1 MRACIVGLSLAM
13 TVSCSPESHDAQFV
27 SLANEYL
34 EELLQESPELATY
47 LGDHRYDH
55 RLGDYSREG
64 IERSLAMEKRYLER
78 LDSIDLASLSEANAI
93 DCEVLRNQ
101 VESSIFQ
108 TEEIREFEWNPR
120 VYNVGGS
127 IYGLIARDFA
137 PLEERLRNVKERL
150 GGIPGVLAAA
160 RANLKAPPKVHTE
173 TAILQN
179 QGMISLIRD
188 QLAEFIEQ
196 APELR
201 DELAPAQE
209 SAIAALEEYGKWLE
223 EELLPRSDGEFRL
236 GEEKFRRKLAYTLH
250 SDLSMEEILRR
261 AENRRDETEA
271 ELYETAVPLHEEYFP
286 RASTDDRKAVIR
298 AVLDRLADEHASN
311 ETIVD
316 DARRSLQE
324 VTAFT
329 AEKSLVSLPDEPLE
343 IIVMP
348 EFQRGVSTAYCDSPG
363 PLEKNGKTF
372 YAISPTPKDW
382 TPERAE
388 SFFREYNDHM
398 LHDLT
403 VHEATPGHYLQ
414 LAHSNRYQGATLIRS
429 VFYSGTFVEGWAT
442 YAEQLM
448 AEQGYRGPQV
458 KMQMLKMLMRSI
470 INAIIDQKI
479 HAGTMTEQEAMDM
492 MMNVGFQ
499 EDGEAAGKWRRANLT
514 SAQLSTYFVGNAEIN
529 DIRDAYEAKHGP
541 ITDWKAFHDQTLSY
555 GSPPAKFVKRS
566 MGL

>member
-1 MRACIVGLSLAM
+1 MRALLFALSVVM
-13 TVSCSPESHDAQFV
+13 TISCAPESQDAQFV

-34 EELLQESPELATY
+34 EDLLYESPEFATY
-47 LGDHRYDH
+47 LGDHRYDE

-64 IERSLAMEKRYLER
+64 IERSLAMEQRYLEQ
-78 LDSIDLASLSEANAI
+78 LDLIDLTNLNEANSIDYEI
-93 DCEVLRNQ
+93 LRNQ
-101 VESSIFQ
+101 IESSIFQ
-108 TEEIREFEWNPR
+108 TEEIREFEWNPL

-137 PLEERLRNVKERL
+137 PLDVRLRSVKERL
-150 GGIPGVLAAA
+150 GHIPGVLAAA
-160 RANLKAPPKVHTE
+160 RANLTAPPKVHAE

-179 QGMISLIRD
+179 QGTISLIRD
-188 QLAEFIEQ
+188 QLEELLEQ
-196 APELR
+196 APDIREK
-201 DELAPAQE
+201 LAPAQD

-223 EELLPRSDGEFRL
+223 EDLLPRANGEFRL

-261 AENRRDETEA
+261 AEKRRDETEA
-271 ELYETAVPLHEEYFP
+271 ALYETAVPLHNEYFP
-286 RASTDDRKAVIR
+286 GASTDDRKAVIR

-311 ETIVD
+311 DTIVD
-316 DARRSLQE
+316 DARRSLEQ

-363 PLEKNGKTF
+363 PLEKNGETF

-382 TPERAE
+382 TPQRAE
-388 SFFREYNDHM
+388 SFFREYNDPM
-398 LHDLT
+398 LHNLT

-414 LAHSNRYQGATLIRS
+414 LAHSNRYRGSTLIRS
-429 VFYSGTFVEGWAT
+429 VFYSGTFVEGWGT

-448 AEQGYRGPQV
+448 AEQGFGGPQV
-458 KMQMLKMLMRSI
+458 KMQMLKMYMRSI

-479 HAGTMTEQEAMDM
+479 HAGSMNEQEAMDL

-499 EDGEAAGKWRRANLT
+499 EDGEAAGKWRRANLS

-541 ITDWKAFHDQTLSY
+541 ITDWKAFHDQALSF
-555 GSPPAKFVKRS
+555 GSPPAKFVKRL